1 MSTVREGRTHMEVL
15 LVEDSPGDVR
25 LTQEAFRES
34 NVQLH
39 VASDGV
45 EAMAFL
51 RHQGVHEGA
60 PRPDLIL
67 LDLNLPK
74 MDGREV
80 LAHIKADESLKTI
93 PTVVLTTSE
102 SEADIVKSYQL
113 HANSY
118 LNKPVHFETFER
130 LVKSINDF
138 WLTKVKLPQKS
149 IMRLLLVEDNP
160 GDARLLREM
169 LNEDNSSNIELTHVV
184 RMSAAEAHLA
194 KHAVDII

>member
-1 MSTVREGRTHMEVL
+1 MPIEVL

-25 LTQEAFRES
+25 LTREAFRDADRS
-34 NVQLH
+34 IHLS

-51 RHQGVHEGA
+51 RREGAHVDA

-80 LAHIKADESLKTI
+80 LAHIKDDESLRLI
-93 PTVVLTTSE
+93 PTVILTTSD
-102 SEADIVKSYQL
+102 SEADVVKSYQL
-113 HANSY
+113 QANCY
-118 LNKPVHFETFER
+118 LSKPVQLDAFES

-138 WLTKVKLPQKS
+138 WLTKVKLPQQAPS
-149 IMRLLLVEDNP
+149 R
-160 GDARLLREM
+160 
-169 LNEDNSSNIELTHVV
+169 
-184 RMSAAEAHLA
+184 
-194 KHAVDII
+194 